1 MAWDDWSKTSMTQ
14 TASQTKTGTQQAK
27 TGTQKMRVAIL
38 GSGNIGTDL
47 LIKVL
52 RSPYL
57 EASLF
62 IGRNLASP
70 GMVKAHSLGVPI
82 SDQSIDAI
90 IRDPGCCDLVF
101 DATSATDAK
110 RHWNILEK
118 LGKVVI
124 DMTPAKVGEMCVP
137 AVNLSAALEHP
148 NLNMITCGGQ
158 ASIPLAYL
166 IGQTQTDVEYI
177 ETVSS
182 IASRSAGPATRINID
197 EYIETTEKALQAFSG
212 AKSAKA
218 ILILNPAQPCIDMQT
233 TVFAK
238 VASPDIKR
246 LQAAIGKMVTN
257 IQQYVPG
264 YQMLVEPTLEG
275 GRIVVTV
282 KVQGRGDYLPKYAG
296 NLDIINCAAI
306 AAAEECAKEWVEKA
320 RMRHAASAMELAH

>member
-1 MAWDDWSKTSMTQ
+1 MTQ
-14 TASQTKTGTQQAK
+14 NSQKLK
-27 TGTQKMRVAIL
+27 VAIL

-47 LIKVL
+47 LIKIQ

-82 SDQSIDAI
+82 SDRSIDAI
-90 IRDPGCCDLVF
+90 IDDPDCCDLVF
-101 DATSATDAK
+101 DATSAADAK
-110 RHWNILEK
+110 RHWKILEK
-118 LGKVVI
+118 LGKVVV

-137 AVNLSAALEHP
+137 AVNLSAALQHP

-158 ASIPLAYL
+158 AAIPLAYL
-166 IGQTQTDVEYI
+166 IGQTQTEIEYI

-197 EYIETTEKALQAFSG
+197 EYIETTEKALSAFSG

-238 VASPDIKR
+238 VAVPDMDKLR
-246 LQAAIGKMVTN
+246 AAAGGMVRS
-257 IQQYVPG
+257 IQKYVPG
-264 YQMLVEPTLEG
+264 YQVLVEPTLEN
-275 GRIVVTV
+275 GRIVITV
-282 KVQGRGDYLPKYAG
+282 KVQGLGDYLPKYAG

-306 AAAEECAKEWVEKA
+306 AAAEEYAKERAESRLPV
-320 RMRHAASAMELAH
+320 RELVH

>member
-1 MAWDDWSKTSMTQ
+1 MQKTTQ
-14 TASQTKTGTQQAK
+14 ETKTQDSPK
-27 TGTQKMRVAIL
+27 LRVAIL

-47 LIKVL
+47 LIKIR

-57 EASLF
+57 EAALF

-90 IRDPGCCDLVF
+90 VQDPDCCDLVF

-110 RHWNILEK
+110 RHWQILER
-118 LGKVVI
+118 LGKTVI
-124 DMTPAKVGEMCVP
+124 DMTPAKVGAMCVP
-137 AVNLSAALEHP
+137 AVNLKSVRQHP

-158 ASIPLAYL
+158 ASIPIAHL
-166 IGQTQTDVEYI
+166 IGQTQPEIEYI

-197 EYIETTEKALQAFSG
+197 EYVETTENAIQAFSG
-212 AKSAKA
+212 AKHAKA

-238 VASPDIKR
+238 VADPDIAKLR
-246 LQAAIGKMVTN
+246 SAIGAMVQN
-257 IQQYVPG
+257 IQTYVPG
-264 YQMLVEPTLEG
+264 YQMIVEPTLEG
-275 GRIVVTV
+275 GRIIVTV
-282 KVQGRGDYLPKYAG
+282 KVQGLGDYLPKYAG

-306 AAAEECAKEWVEKA
+306 AAAEEFA
-320 RMRHAASAMELAH
+320 RERFSAPSGRTAREAVH

>member
-1 MAWDDWSKTSMTQ
+1 MD
-14 TASQTKTGTQQAK
+14 
-27 TGTQKMRVAIL
+27 TQKLKVAIL

-47 LIKVL
+47 LIKIQ

-57 EASLF
+57 EAALF

-82 SDQSIDAI
+82 SDRSIEALVDNP
-90 IRDPGCCDLVF
+90 DCCELVF
-101 DATSATDAK
+101 DATSAADAK
-110 RHWNILEK
+110 RHWKILEK
-118 LGKVVI
+118 LGKIVI

-137 AVNLSAALEHP
+137 AVNLSAALQHP

-158 ASIPLAYL
+158 AAIPLAYL
-166 IGQTQTDVEYI
+166 IGQTQTNVEYI

-197 EYIETTEKALQAFSG
+197 EYIETTENALSAFSG
-212 AKSAKA
+212 AKRAKA

-238 VASPDIKR
+238 VAVPDMDKLR
-246 LQAAIGKMVTN
+246 AAAGEMVRS
-257 IQQYVPG
+257 IQKYVPG
-264 YQMLVEPTLEG
+264 YQVLVEPTLEN
-275 GRIVVTV
+275 GRIVITV
-282 KVQGRGDYLPKYAG
+282 KVQGLGDYLPKYAG

-306 AAAEECAKEWVEKA
+306 AAAEEYAKERAGMSRQVREQV
-320 RMRHAASAMELAH
+320 H

>member
-1 MAWDDWSKTSMTQ
+1 MKDN
-14 TASQTKTGTQQAK
+14 
-27 TGTQKMRVAIL
+27 QKQDNQNKLRVAIL

-57 EASLF
+57 EAALF

-70 GMVKAHSLGVPI
+70 GMVKAHSLGVAI

-90 IRDPGCCDLVF
+90 VQNPDSCDLVF
-101 DATSATDAK
+101 DATSAADAK
-110 RHWNILEK
+110 RHWEILEK
-118 LGKVVI
+118 LGKIVI
-124 DMTPAKVGEMCVP
+124 DLTPAKVGEMCVP
-137 AVNLSAALEHP
+137 AVNLSAALDHP

-166 IGQTQTDVEYI
+166 IGQTQSEVEYI

-197 EYIETTEKALQAFSG
+197 EYVETTEKALQAFSG

-218 ILILNPAQPCIDMQT
+218 ILILNPANPCIDMQT

-238 VASPDIKR
+238 VGIPDIDR
-246 LQAAIGKMVTN
+246 LRTAAAAMVAN
-257 IQQYVPG
+257 IQKYVPG
-264 YQMLVEPTLEG
+264 YQMIVEPTLEG
-275 GRIVVTV
+275 GRIIITV
-282 KVQGRGDYLPKYAG
+282 KVQGAGDYLPKYAG

-306 AAAEECAKEWVEKA
+306 AAAEEYAKE
-320 RMRHAASAMELAH
+320 RFGASGPKMLQEAVR